1 MNSNFLCAAK
11 HPSKKPCLKTK
22 ISQITT
28 FKALSY
34 IFKLRAFQKWHWI
47 CYIFIFKEVRAIFLK
62 I

>member
-11 HPSKKPCLKTK
+11 HPSEKPCLKAK
-22 ISQITT
+22 IYQITA

-34 IFKLRAFQKWHWI
+34 ILKHKAFQKWPWI
-47 CYIFIFKEVRAIFLK
+47 CYIFIFKEVRALFLE